1 MNSLCT
7 KYISLLSVLI
17 YGFLFLHLSSCQKLS
32 EESLDYVNRNE
43 ILENIEILERSN
55 DVESGRYTN
64 FILKKFLMFVD
75 NKLQIFH

>member
-7 KYISLLSVLI
+7 KYVRLLSVLI

-55 DVESGRYTN
+55 DVESGKFAN
-64 FILKKFLMFVD
+64 FI
-75 NKLQIFH
+75 

>member
-7 KYISLLSVLI
+7 KYSIIISVLI
-17 YGFLFLHLSSCQKLS
+17 HGFLFLHLSNCQTLS

-55 DVESGRYTN
+55 DVESGKYTN
-64 FILKKFLMFVD
+64 FI
-75 NKLQIFH
+75 